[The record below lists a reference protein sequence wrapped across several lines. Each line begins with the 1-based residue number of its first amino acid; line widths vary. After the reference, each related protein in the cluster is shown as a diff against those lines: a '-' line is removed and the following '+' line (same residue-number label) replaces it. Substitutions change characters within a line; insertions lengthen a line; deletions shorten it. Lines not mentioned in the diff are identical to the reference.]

1 MFGYSSPL
9 YSGMLCPSLILAVAL
24 TTARADTYFSG
35 VSPCVVREG
44 QCDSTVL
51 DNTGRPMTNW
61 IVSQTLD
68 DLQQCADQCKVQ
80 SSYLSTTIVGSM
92 S

>member
-9 YSGMLCPSLILAVAL
+9 YSGMLCPSLILAVAV
-24 TTARADTYFSG
+24 TTARADNNFAL

-51 DNTGRPMTNW
+51 DNTGGSMTVDN
-61 IVSQTLD
+61 
-68 DLQQCADQCKVQ
+68 LQQCADECKVQ
-80 SSYLSTTIVGSM
+80 AYLSTMIVGSM